1 MRSIIL
7 CASLLVSSSFFA
19 QKTYSSNDY
28 FNLLNASAF
37 SEKNIYVSN
46 SMNYGEYG
54 NKTSIYNYFSI
65 KYRINKFSFGI
76 SHEFNQFAL
85 YKSTCTAFQIGYP
98 KKLNDHI
105 ILNSGLRCNVKQ
117 DNAINNIDPS
127 QFTNN
132 WNPNYFMLD
141 FGLSLQSENWHIG
154 IGGNNL
160 NRPMRTINPI
170 KYRTPYF
177 LAFNASY
184 RIILD
189 SLQHFSITH
198 SLNYELDVINH
209 NETLFAS
216 MQMNVYQHSFGVFSI
231 IDNNFG
237 AFYQYN
243 FKKKYSI
250 GASFNSNKVYYD
262 HPKQWDLMLRVSF
275 CIDSKEE

>member
-1 MRSIIL
+1 MRKVIFLLSI
-7 CASLLVSSSFFA
+7 LVSSSFVA
-19 QKTYSSNDY
+19 QKSYSSNDY

-37 SEKNIYVSN
+37 SEKKIYLSN
-46 SMNYGEYG
+46 SANYGKYG
-54 NKTSIYNYFSI
+54 NQTSFYNYLSF
-65 KYRINKFSFGI
+65 KYKLNNLSFGI

-85 YKSTCTAFQIGYP
+85 YKSSCTALQIGYP
-98 KKLNDHI
+98 KKLNQHI
-105 ILNSGLRCNVKQ
+105 TLNTGLRCNVKQ

-127 QFTNN
+127 QFTND

-141 FGLSLQSENWHIG
+141 FGFSLQSENWHIG

-177 LAFNASY
+177 LTFNASH
-184 RIILD
+184 RTILD
-189 SLQHFSITH
+189 SLHHFSITH

-209 NETLFAS
+209 YETLFAS
-216 MQMNVYQHSFGVFSI
+216 MQMNVYQHSFGVFSL

-250 GASFNSNKVYYD
+250 GASFDSNKVYYTN
-262 HPKQWDLMLRVSF
+262 PKQWDLMLRVSYS
-275 CIDSKEE
+275 IDSKEE